1 MQLFFS
7 CIFILPVLFS
17 TMSKVE
23 KLIQRLK
30 NNPKD
35 FSYDELKRI
44 LLHFGYEEVK
54 TGKTSGSRVAFYKK
68 HTQHIIR
75 LHKPHPK
82 PELKGYQVQ
91 MLIKE
96 LINQNLIQ

>member
-7 CIFILPVLFS
+7 CIFILSVLFS
-17 TMSKVE
+17 FMSKVE

-35 FSYDELKRI
+35 FSCDELRRI
-44 LLHFGYEEVK
+44 LLHFGYDEIK
-54 TGKTSGSRVAFYKK
+54 TGKTSGSRVAFYKED
-68 HTQHIIR
+68 TQHIIR

-82 PELKGYQVQ
+82 PELKSYQIQ

-96 LINQNLIQ
+96 LTNQNLI

>member
-1 MQLFFS
+1 
-7 CIFILPVLFS
+7 
-17 TMSKVE
+17 MSKID

-30 NNPKD
+30 SNPKD
-35 FSYDELKRI
+35 FSYDELKKL

-54 TGKTSGSRVAFYKK
+54 SGKTSGSRVAFYKAD
-68 HTQHIIR
+68 TQHIIR

-82 PELKGYQVQ
+82 PVLKSYQIQ

-96 LINQNLIQ
+96 LTEQNLIQ